1 MKYYKLIL
9 CVCIIS
15 LLVSEQAYATPKNS
29 TGKITITKFEG
40 GCFNARKGTRIVMW
54 CA

>member
-29 TGKITITKFEG
+29 TDKIRITQFVG
-40 GCFNARKGTRIVMW
+40 GCFNAHKGARLIMW